1 MAKLLTSLA
10 VAHAKPYRRDGIA
23 VLSEIRDGG
32 CRGLRLVVHPTG
44 HRTWIV
50 RYRFHGRTRKLTL
63 GAAVVARPGEPDPPN
78 ALTLAN
84 ARKRASEALHKL
96 AMGIDPA
103 VEKLAERRPVAES
116 AFATIA
122 TECFECSAKRGLRSA
137 QRQLKDLQ
145 RRAFPMIGN
154 IPIDAI
160 RRSDIAKL
168 LDQVEDTMGP
178 TAADLTLEQ
187 ISTVMNWWAARSDD
201 YRPVLVRG
209 MKRTN
214 AKERARTRIL
224 SDPELVEVW
233 SAAKTAGVFGVYLQF
248 LLLVGCRRNEAR
260 FMRWSELSEDGVWEL
275 AAERNKSKQPVL
287 RPLSQAALALLNQ
300 LPKSA
305 ELVFVGL
312 YDLAGNKRAFDRRSG
327 VSGWRLHDARRTS
340 RSLMS
345 RAGVPSEIGERCLGH
360 LVAGVEAIYNRYHF
374 RDEMR
379 LAFEKLA
386 HLIDTIVNP
395 QPNVV
400 ALHG

>member
-32 CRGLRLVVHPTG
+32 CRGLRLLVHPTG

-84 ARKRASEALHKL
+84 ARKRAREALHKL

-137 QRQLKDLQ
+137 QRQLTDLQ

-178 TAADLTLEQ
+178 AAADLTLEQ

-224 SDPELVEVW
+224 SDPDLVEVW
-233 SAAKTAGVFGVYLQF
+233 SAAKTAGVRCVLAIPAAGWMPPQRGAVHA
-248 LLLVGCRRNEAR
+248 LVGI
-260 FMRWSELSEDGVWEL
+260 
-275 AAERNKSKQPVL
+275 ER
-287 RPLSQAALALLNQ
+287 
-300 LPKSA
+300 
-305 ELVFVGL
+305 
-312 YDLAGNKRAFDRRSG
+312 
-327 VSGWRLHDARRTS
+327 GWRVG
-340 RSLMS
+340 
-345 RAGVPSEIGERCLGH
+345 AGGGAQQVQTAGAASAQPGGTG
-360 LVAGVEAIYNRYHF
+360 VA
-374 RDEMR
+374 
-379 LAFEKLA
+379 
-386 HLIDTIVNP
+386 
-395 QPNVV
+395 QPATEVC
-400 ALHG
+400 

>member
-1 MAKLLTSLA
+1 MGSGRKPMAKLLTSLA

-32 CRGLRLVVHPTG
+32 CRGLRLLVHPTG

-63 GAAVVARPGEPDPPN
+63 GAAGVARPGEPDPPN

-137 QRQLKDLQ
+137 QRRLKDLQ

-154 IPIDAI
+154 IPLDAI

-168 LDQVEDTMGP
+168 LDQVEGTMGP

-187 ISTVMNWWAARSDD
+187 ISTVMNWWAARSAD
-201 YRPVLVRG
+201 YRTVLVSG
-209 MKRTN
+209 MKRTK
-214 AKERARTRIL
+214 AK
-224 SDPELVEVW
+224 
-233 SAAKTAGVFGVYLQF
+233 
-248 LLLVGCRRNEAR
+248 
-260 FMRWSELSEDGVWEL
+260 
-275 AAERNKSKQPVL
+275 
-287 RPLSQAALALLNQ
+287 
-300 LPKSA
+300 
-305 ELVFVGL
+305 
-312 YDLAGNKRAFDRRSG
+312 KRA
-327 VSGWRLHDARRTS
+327 ATRT
-340 RSLMS
+340 L
-345 RAGVPSEIGERCLGH
+345 
-360 LVAGVEAIYNRYHF
+360 
-374 RDEMR
+374 
-379 LAFEKLA
+379 
-386 HLIDTIVNP
+386 
-395 QPNVV
+395 
-400 ALHG
+400 

>member
-32 CRGLRLVVHPTG
+32 CRGLRLLVHPTG

-137 QRQLKDLQ
+137 QRQLTDLQ

-178 TAADLTLEQ
+178 AAADLTLEQ

-224 SDPELVEVW
+224 SDPDLVEVW
-233 SAAKTAGVFGVYLQF
+233 SAAKTAGVRCVLAIPAAGWMPPQRGAVHA
-248 LLLVGCRRNEAR
+248 LVGI
-260 FMRWSELSEDGVWEL
+260 
-275 AAERNKSKQPVL
+275 ER
-287 RPLSQAALALLNQ
+287 
-300 LPKSA
+300 
-305 ELVFVGL
+305 
-312 YDLAGNKRAFDRRSG
+312 
-327 VSGWRLHDARRTS
+327 GWRVGATGGAQQVQTAGDASAQPGGT
-340 RSLMS
+340 
-345 RAGVPSEIGERCLGH
+345 GV
-360 LVAGVEAIYNRYHF
+360 A
-374 RDEMR
+374 
-379 LAFEKLA
+379 
-386 HLIDTIVNP
+386 
-395 QPNVV
+395 QPATEVW
-400 ALHG
+400 